1 MGVIIFFAP
10 DIFCQ
15 HGAIDKA
22 TNNKHYTHTPS
33 AGSSFRRQQQFHS
46 NSELKEEKK
55 QQQKYHCDAKVSTK

>member
-10 DIFCQ
+10 DIFCR

-22 TNNKHYTHTPS
+22 THTPL

-46 NSELKEEKK
+46 NLELKEEKK
-55 QQQKYHCDAKVSTK
+55 KQKYHCDAKVSTK